1 MPIRHP
7 RRPILVTGGTGTLGR
22 VLVQQLLDNGLRPRV
37 LSRRAR
43 NSSDPAGVQWVTADL
58 LKGPKLAD
66 AVADVDAIVHCATN
80 YRHPAD
86 DVIGTRRLIDTALLG
101 GSPHLIYVSIVG
113 VDKIGLK
120 YYRHKLGI
128 EGVVERSGLPWSV
141 LRATQFH
148 DLVVRLLRGAGR
160 LPVMT
165 LPAGVSCQP
174 IDTADVAHRLLD
186 IVAAPPQGRAP
197 DIGGPRIETVLD
209 LAQQYLRAAGKKR
222 KLASIWTPGAVAHGY
237 RDGLHLTP
245 EHADGTVT
253 FQDYL
258 DRTILVRR

>member
-1 MPIRHP
+1 MQ
-7 RRPILVTGGTGTLGR
+7 RPILVTGGTGTLGR

-43 NSSDPAGVQWVTADL
+43 NSGDPSGVQWVTADL
-58 LKGPKLAD
+58 LTGPKIAD

-80 YRHPAD
+80 GRHPAD

-113 VDKIGLK
+113 VDKIPLK
-120 YYRHKLGI
+120 YYRYKLGI
-128 EGVVERSGLPWSV
+128 EGIVERSGLPWSV

-148 DLVVRLLRGAGR
+148 DLVVGLLRGASR

-165 LPAGVSCQP
+165 LPAGVSVQS
-174 IDTADVAHRLLD
+174 IDTSDVASRL
-186 IVAAPPQGRAP
+186 IEVIAAPPRGRAA
-197 DIGGPRIETVLD
+197 DIGGPHIETVQD
-209 LAQQYLRAAGKKR
+209 LAQQYLKAAGKKR

-253 FQDYL
+253 FQDHL
-258 DRTILVRR
+258 DRTIFIKH

>member
-1 MPIRHP
+1 M
-7 RRPILVTGGTGTLGR
+7 RPILVTGGTGTLGR
-22 VLVQQLLDNGLRPRV
+22 VLVQQLLDNGFRPRV

-43 NSSDPAGVQWVTADL
+43 NSGDPAGVQWVTADL
-58 LKGPKLAD
+58 LTGPKVAD

-80 YRHPAD
+80 GRHPAD
-86 DVIGTRRLIDTALLG
+86 DVNGTRRLIDTALLG

-113 VDKIGLK
+113 VDKIPLK
-120 YYRHKLGI
+120 YYRYKLGI
-128 EGVVERSGLPWSV
+128 EGIVERSGLPWSV

-148 DLVVRLLRGAGR
+148 DLVVDLLRAAGR

-165 LPAGVSCQP
+165 LPAGVSAQP
-174 IDTADVAHRLLD
+174 IDTSDVAGRL
-186 IVAAPPQGRAP
+186 IEMISTAPQGRAA
-197 DIGGPRIETVLD
+197 DIGGPRIETVQD

-222 KLASIWTPGAVAHGY
+222 RLVSIWTPGAVANGY
-237 RDGLHLTP
+237 RTGLHLAP

-258 DRTILVRR
+258 DRTIFIKR